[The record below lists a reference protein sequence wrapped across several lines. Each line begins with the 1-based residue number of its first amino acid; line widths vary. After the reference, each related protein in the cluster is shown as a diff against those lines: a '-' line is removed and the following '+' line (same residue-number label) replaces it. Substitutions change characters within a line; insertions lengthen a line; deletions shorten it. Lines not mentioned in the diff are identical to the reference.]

1 MCSRS
6 GLCVLSLQVGFV
18 HCVFSSPPCA
28 RLPLSP
34 HPPRLAEELEQD
46 DHYHMPSG
54 YEDDKGGRD
63 KKYEV
68 LTQRYRDVDEEEKAE
83 TPWAQQEAFEA
94 EQIRRAAG
102 AGAKERKAK
111 AAAGG

>member
-1 MCSRS
+1 
-6 GLCVLSLQVGFV
+6 
-18 HCVFSSPPCA
+18 
-28 RLPLSP
+28 
-34 HPPRLAEELEQD
+34 
-46 DHYHMPSG
+46 MPSG